1 MSSPDPELAAAR
13 AGPDTMDED
22 GEQAGDRYDVTGPE
36 GGDGQPQVAPAAAAG
51 GALLDVFGDDSDLS
65 ELSDSDQEGDKDAP
79 SPRRRSRSPSAAH
92 SHRSASRGSPSPGA
106 GDHDDGEDYRDDRDD
121 QIRKLGKIQKKKRSD
136 RDGDDDGHEQ
146 YARTQVSPPK
156 KAKSKKSRARE
167 EEQPEEE
174 EEVDPETR
182 RRRELRARID
192 AAAKQPNR
200 KGGKKKKA
208 QDEEDLEMMN
218 DEAVAN
224 LRSRMIVAAERDVED
239 NQDGKPAVHKLRM
252 LPQVVDLMQKTAL
265 AETIVEGGLLE
276 AVKRWLEPLRD
287 KSLPALNIQRPI
299 FNILRTLSIETSALK
314 SSELGKVVYF
324 YTKCKRVD
332 PAIARLANQLVSDWM
347 RPILRRSK
355 AFVDREIEEGGSRH
369 ARFGDGTFE
378 AAQMA
383 AQAKQVEGG
392 AAAGGQRR
400 ARIPQ
405 AMTATFTV
413 APRSTTGSGTV
424 PATGGGAA
432 SQARM
437 REYKKKIQAG
447 QQAAR
452 RV

>member
-1 MSSPDPELAAAR
+1 MSSPEPELAAAR
-13 AGPDTMDED
+13 EQPED
-22 GEQAGDRYDVTGPE
+22 AMEQEEQAGDRYDVTGPE
-36 GGDGQPQVAPAAAAG
+36 GGDGQPEIDQDEPAAATTTG
-51 GALLDVFGDDSDLS
+51 GLVDVFADSDLS
-65 ELSDSDQEGDKDAP
+65 ELSESEGEQEQERARSRSLSAARSEHSQSPAGDKDDE
-79 SPRRRSRSPSAAH
+79 
-92 SHRSASRGSPSPGA
+92 
-106 GDHDDGEDYRDDRDD
+106 GDDYQDDRDD
-121 QIRKLGKIQKKKRSD
+121 QLKKLGRIQKKKRAE
-136 RDGDDDGHEQ
+136 RDGEDEGEGQ
-146 YARTQVSPPK
+146 QLRK
-156 KAKSKKSRARE
+156 KKNKTKKSRERSQE
-167 EEQPEEE
+167 PELDGE
-174 EEVDPETR
+174 EEVDPETK

-218 DEAVAN
+218 DEAVAT
-224 LRSRMIVAAERDVED
+224 LRSKMILAAERDQED

-287 KSLPALNIQRPI
+287 KSLPALNIQRPL
-299 FNILRTLSIETSALK
+299 FNILRTLTIETSALK

-355 AFVDREIEEGGSRH
+355 AFVDREVEQGGSRH
-369 ARFGDGTFE
+369 ARFGDSTFE
-378 AAQMA
+378 AAQKA
-383 AQAKQVEGG
+383 GQAKQVDGG
-392 AAAGGQRR
+392 MAAGGQRR

-413 APRSTTGSGTV
+413 APRSNVGSGQV
-424 PATGGGAA
+424 PTTGGGAA

>member
-1 MSSPDPELAAAR
+1 MSSPEPELAATGAQPQ
-13 AGPDTMDED
+13 AEE

-36 GGDGQPQVAPAAAAG
+36 GGDGQPEVRQG
-51 GALLDVFGDDSDLS
+51 GGLLDIFGDDDSDLS
-65 ELSDSDQEGDKDAP
+65 ELEDSDQEQDREQ
-79 SPRRRSRSPSAAH
+79 SPAQSRSRSPSAA
-92 SHRSASRGSPSPGA
+92 RSPSPRSPSPAASRGDDDE
-106 GDHDDGEDYRDDRDD
+106 GDDYQGDRDSSMK
-121 QIRKLGKIQKKKRSD
+121 KLGKIQKRKRSA
-136 RDGDDDGHEQ
+136 REGEDGDEGESR
-146 YARTQVSPPK
+146 ARKPK
-156 KAKSKKSRARE
+156 TKKSRARDA
-167 EEQPEEE
+167 EQPEEE
-174 EEVDPETR
+174 EELDPETR

-192 AAAKQPNR
+192 AAAKQTSKR
-200 KGGKKKKA
+200 GGKKKKA
-208 QDEEDLEMMN
+208 QDEEDLELMN

-224 LRSRMIVAAERDVED
+224 LRSKMILAAERDVED
-239 NQDGKPAVHKLRM
+239 NQDGKPAIHKLKM
-252 LPQVVDLMQKTAL
+252 LPRVVDLMQKTAL

-299 FNILRTLSIETSALK
+299 FNILRTLTIETSALK

-355 AFVDREIEEGGSRH
+355 AFVDREVEQGGTRH
-369 ARFGDGTFE
+369 ARFGSSTFE
-378 AAQMA
+378 AAQAA
-383 AQAKQVEGG
+383 AQAEPVEGG
-392 AAAGGQRR
+392 MASGGQRR

-405 AMTATFTV
+405 AMTATFSV
-413 APRSTTGSGTV
+413 APRSSVGMTAV
-424 PATGGGAA
+424 PNTGGGAA